1 VRRSA
6 PPVPKKHTLSAP
18 TPSAPKQ
25 ALSLRRVLDQHAPS
39 LKIPTPAGVDI
50 VKQTD
55 YLLAGVPSLAAFLA
69 FNFVNKFILRS
80 MLQITFFPPPLIGMF
95 LFYLAM
101 LSMQDSDA
109 EKCVKFF
116 EPAVALL
123 TNFLPVLF
131 SPGLICTPSAT
142 VGIGLVDF
150 LKFTLVIGLGMTAVI
165 FQTGTLTDYIMKIS
179 KSVAP
184 LDVPPKFSKFVPWFS
199 REIELVLGSVTLLS
213 GLLAVVVPSLQ
224 HIFFVATTIF
234 SFIFAARLPRLL
246 DPTVAKYWHPLMTTY
261 FAATAILTAQ
271 GWTRGIGLQK
281 VLKEYLIPGATW
293 DKAAGNFVMFFLE
306 PAIISFSFGLYARRQ
321 LLRANAAAILA
332 GSFSSAFM
340 GILTMAGLSRVMK
353 VPRTL
358 GLALMPRATA
368 ALAVVQAGMIGASTS
383 LTTVHCCIIGVL
395 GANFGRPLC
404 DLMRFNNPIARGVAC
419 GGSGLALA
427 SAALAQTDPAAFPF
441 GTLTMSITST
451 IATFLFSIPAFQ
463 QLVFW
468 VAGVEFVHHQP
479 VVPIVLGYS
488 ETLNPVEEQVKTA
501 QNGFGLVRD
510 KVLEFWANVQNR

>member
-1 VRRSA
+1 M
-6 PPVPKKHTLSAP
+6 
-18 TPSAPKQ
+18 
-25 ALSLRRVLDQHAPS
+25 LSLRRVLDQHVPT
-39 LKIPTPAGVDI
+39 LKIPTPAGVDMVTQI
-50 VKQTD
+50 D
-55 YLLAGVPSLAAFLA
+55 YALAGLPSLAAFLA
-69 FNFVNKFILRS
+69 FNFVNKFIIRS
-80 MLQITFFPPPLIGMF
+80 MLKITSFPPPLIGMF
-95 LFYLAM
+95 LFFVGM
-101 LSMQDSDA
+101 VSMKESDA
-109 EKCVKFF
+109 EKCVEFF
-116 EPAVALL
+116 EPGVALL

-142 VGIGLVDF
+142 VGIGFVDF
-150 LKFTLVIGLGMTAVI
+150 LRFTLVIGLGMTAVI
-165 FQTGTLTDYIMKIS
+165 FQTGMLTDYIMKIS
-179 KSVAP
+179 KAVAP
-184 LDVPPKFSKFVPWFS
+184 PAEAPKFSKFVPWFS
-199 REIELVLGSVTLLS
+199 DQIELIFGSVTLLS
-213 GLLAVVVPSLQ
+213 GLLAVVMPSLQ
-224 HIFFVATTIF
+224 QTFYVFTTVF

-246 DPTVAKYWHPLMTTY
+246 DPVVAKYWHPLMTTY
-261 FAATAILTAQ
+261 FAATAILMTQ
-271 GWTRGIGLQK
+271 GRLRGIGLHS

-306 PAIISFSFGLYARRQ
+306 PAIISFSFGLYNRRR

-332 GSFSSAFM
+332 GSFSSAFF
-340 GILTMAGLSRVMK
+340 GVLTMSGLARIIG

-463 QLVFW
+463 RLVFW
-468 VAGVEFVHHQP
+468 VAGIEFVSHQP
-479 VVPIVLGYS
+479 VVPVVLGYA
-488 ETLNPVEEQVKTA
+488 ETLQP
-501 QNGFGLVRD
+501 
-510 KVLEFWANVQNR
+510 VLEEVQQAPLLQLQAKLLSFLAKFQKR